1 MLSRSEEP
9 VVHRDEPEL
18 PRADVSCSEFEIGA
32 PTLEEEVE
40 RRKSPVKRAL
50 KSPLTAV
57 LESWLPSILH
67 CRFFHIS
74 GSFPVFFLGDADT
87 IPAMSGTEEVSTGV
101 ETDGQLR
108 GRHIVVTRKLVPL
121 AGGPQ
126 HDVPEAVH
134 SRKRSRELLER
145 AFDDGNSCA
154 LPEEFT
160 SIVPSW
166 LQVFT
171 IFNCVVDQF
180 VADPAATV
188 IHATGHQLVSLC
200 RSVCEEEK
208 AQWLPPLMNS

>member
-1 MLSRSEEP
+1 MFS
-9 VVHRDEPEL
+9 
-18 PRADVSCSEFEIGA
+18 
-32 PTLEEEVE
+32 
-40 RRKSPVKRAL
+40 
-50 KSPLTAV
+50 
-57 LESWLPSILH
+57 
-67 CRFFHIS
+67 
-74 GSFPVFFLGDADT
+74 GDADT
-87 IPAMSGTEEVSTGV
+87 IPGMSGTEEVSTGV

-108 GRHIVVTRKLVPL
+108 GRHIVVTRSLVPL

-154 LPEEFT
+154 LNEEFT

-171 IFNCVVDQF
+171 IVDQF

-208 AQWLPPLMNS
+208 AQWLPPLMKS

>member
-1 MLSRSEEP
+1 M
-9 VVHRDEPEL
+9 
-18 PRADVSCSEFEIGA
+18 AY
-32 PTLEEEVE
+32 
-40 RRKSPVKRAL
+40 SPV
-50 KSPLTAV
+50 
-57 LESWLPSILH
+57 
-67 CRFFHIS
+67 IS
-74 GSFPVFFLGDADT
+74 GDADT
-87 IPAMSGTEEVSTGV
+87 IPAMSGNEEVSTGV

-108 GRHIVVTRKLVPL
+108 GRHIVVTRSLVPL
-121 AGGPQ
+121 AGRSQ

-134 SRKRSRELLER
+134 SRERSRELLER
-145 AFDDGNSCA
+145 AFDDGNFCA
-154 LPEEFT
+154 PNEEFT

-171 IFNCVVDQF
+171 IFICVVDQF